1 MREVKVL
8 NIIFYKFCNDV
19 KKVDG
24 SVELSQIQA
33 SSIEL
38 DDHRSHIRCTISSAV
53 EGANGFDNN
62 EKLLYVLTDDYE
74 LRLQR

>member
-19 KKVDG
+19 KKVEG

-38 DDHRSHIRCTISSAV
+38 DDHWSHIRCTISSAV